1 VALVRIET
9 ALEDAGMDSRLI
21 LQVHD
26 EVLLDVP
33 PAERDRATDLVVEA
47 MSGAVELSVP
57 LEVNLAFG
65 PTWADAKG

>member
-1 VALVRIET
+1 VA
-9 ALEDAGMDSRLI
+9 AK
-21 LQVHD
+21 
-26 EVLLDVP
+26 
-33 PAERDRATDLVVEA
+33 LVVDA